1 MGVSAK
7 SRLLNLLTG
16 TRSVVAGVPQY
27 DTVTNLLV
35 KDFNPSPIGG
45 DYQSQ
50 NFFSGREGAQGD
62 RLYNKV
68 MGTEFMI
75 DAATSGAAGTVPI
88 YDEVLRATGLE
99 STIVAGTSVSY
110 SIQPLGQEKHKI
122 AMQYRDAQSYQTTE
136 EVRGSLSFTAEN
148 TAPPMFGFNMMGMHF
163 NAQAGVPQPVD
174 FNAWREAPA
183 CEPENMETFTVDGEE
198 LCVQSFS
205 FTDGR
210 TPRRN
215 RFMNCDE
222 TDITQRNVTGR
233 MVVEMPPIATIDL
246 LAMAESTAQVPLVWQ
261 MGNQPG
267 EILRI
272 AAPKVQLKFAGQQD
286 IDGTLG
292 AAFDLV
298 FVGDQGDDEVAII
311 FE

>member
-1 MGVSAK
+1 MGISYK
-7 SRLLNLLTG
+7 SRLINLLTG
-16 TRSVVAGVPQY
+16 TRTEVGGIPNY

-35 KDFNPSPIGG
+35 KDLTVRPIEG
-45 DYQSQ
+45 DYQTR
-50 NFFSGREGAQGD
+50 NFVTGKEGAQGD
-62 RLYNKV
+62 RLYNKT
-68 MGTEFMI
+68 MGVEFMI

-88 YDEVLRATGLE
+88 YDEVLRATGWE
-99 STIVAGTSVSY
+99 STIVANTSVNY

-122 AMQYRDAQSYQTTE
+122 AMQYRDAQSFQTTE
-136 EVRGSLSFTAEN
+136 EVRGALSFTAEN
-148 TAPPMFGFNMMGMHF
+148 TAPPMFGFNMLGMHF
-163 NAQAGVPQPVD
+163 NAQAGVAQPVD
-174 FNAWREAPA
+174 FNLWREAPA
-183 CEPENMETFTVDGEE
+183 CEPENIETFTVNGVT

-222 TDITQRNVTGR
+222 TDITQRNITGR

-246 LAMAESTAQVPLVWQ
+246 LAMAESTQQVPLVWQ
-261 MGNQPG
+261 MGSGAG

-272 AAPKVQLKFAGQQD
+272 AAPKVQLKYAGQQD
-286 IDGTLG
+286 VDGTLG
-292 AAFDLV
+292 SAFDLV
-298 FVGDQGDDEVAII
+298 FVGDQGDDEIAII